1 MSFSKMFIGSM
12 KRTAQNVYPL
22 MAQLEKKKAEINAL
36 MGKIREL
43 EEDIDAYEA
52 PIKSKTGGF
61 SSTDLVER
69 VIETTDKVDKD
80 GRPIKIT
87 KWVLK
92 YPETV
97 VPEITPNSCAQD
109 VCGSDFDVDKEA
121 SEHRVPAESDYPVE
135 GPAEIAEP
143 APFNII

>member
-1 MSFSKMFIGSM
+1 MEFSKMFIGSM
-12 KRTAQNVYPL
+12 KRTAQNVYPIKL
-22 MAQLEKKKAEINAL
+22 RLDKKVAEIEAL
-36 MGKIREL
+36 KKEIEEL
-43 EEDIDAYEA
+43 QFDMEAYEA
-52 PIKSKTGGF
+52 PIKAKTGGF
-61 SSTDLVER
+61 ASTDLVER

-97 VPEITPNSCAQD
+97 VPEITEPCTQD
-109 VCGSDFDVDKEA
+109 VCGSDFDIDNKAHEY
-121 SEHRVPAESDYPVE
+121 RVPTESDYPVE